1 MFTAT
6 KKYKV
11 SHKCGVKLNGCDEK
25 GKVCIPALLIH
36 FVVVNLDKPRM
47 K

>member
-1 MFTAT
+1 MFTAA

-25 GKVCIPALLIH
+25 GKVCIPAVLIH
-36 FVVVNLDKPRM
+36 FVEDNLDRPRM

>member
-36 FVVVNLDKPRM
+36 FVEDNLDRPRM